1 MKTKLIFSR
10 FVRRII
16 VAKTLGFLFGLIAF
30 LFLPCIIPD
39 DCRLCWGVFLWYT
52 TFGGIIGLMGI
63 INQHPLWPKFRINA
77 FFRGI
82 FIGAWLNFV
91 LVFFA
96 YEKLEL
102 VLSRVDFMGMTSP
115 WWFVLEGA
123 ILGLIIDL
131 LATKYGGEGK
141 KIL

>member
-1 MKTKLIFSR
+1 MKNRLMSSGFI
-10 FVRRII
+10 RRLI
-16 VAKTLGFLFGLIAF
+16 VAKALGFLVGFIAL

-39 DCRLCWGVFLWYT
+39 DCLLCWGFFLWYI
-52 TFGGIIGLMGI
+52 TFGAIIGIMGVMDA
-63 INQHPLWPKFRINA
+63 HPLWPKFKINA

-82 FIGAWLNFV
+82 FMGSWMNFV

-96 YEKLEL
+96 YEKLEII
-102 VLSRVDFMGMTSP
+102 LSRVDFMGMSSP

-141 KIL
+141 GIL